1 MTILILSGT
10 GEGREIAAKLHQ
22 NAVSLIASLAGAT
35 RNPSDQAVQTRI
47 GGFGGASGFETYLK
61 GHEITAVLDATHPFA
76 RDISQRSH
84 KICTVLNIPYCLFAR
99 PAWVAT
105 ERDLWTSLAD
115 ETEAAVHIK
124 PSSTVFLATGR
135 KTLNK
140 FENLSNCRLI
150 CRQIDPPDGLFPFP
164 NGEFLIGRP
173 PFSTADEIA
182 LFRQLEVDWLVVKN
196 AGGTASFSKL
206 EAAREL
212 GLHVGM
218 IERPDM
224 PDAKTVT
231 TVKHAIEWGLTH
243 G

>member
-10 GEGREIAAKLHQ
+10 GEGREIAATLHQ
-22 NAVSLIASLAGAT
+22 NGVSLIASLAGAT
-35 RNPSDQAVQTRI
+35 RNPRNQAVPTRI

-61 GHEITAVLDATHPFA
+61 EHEITAVLDATHPFA
-76 RDISQRSH
+76 HDISQRSH
-84 KICTVLNIPYCLFAR
+84 RVCVALNIPYCLFAR

-105 ERDLWTSLAD
+105 EQDLWTSLVD
-115 ETEAAVHIK
+115 ETEAAAHIK

-135 KTLNK
+135 KTLNR
-140 FENLSNCRLI
+140 FENISNCRLI
-150 CRQIDPPDGLFPFP
+150 CRQIDPPDGPFPFP

-173 PFSTADEIA
+173 PFSVADEIA
-182 LFRQLEVDWLVVKN
+182 LFRKLEVDWLIVKN

-224 PDAKTVT
+224 PDARTVW
-231 TVKHAIEWGLTH
+231 TVKHAIEWGLRH